1 MKMLILILLSSL
13 TLSLQAKKE
22 ASQLPSLVKTY
33 QREIAFLMAQK
44 RNLEKRLNSLDAD
57 YASKTSKVKKQIDS
71 NQNKLIA
78 LTRQNEVL
86 DQRVL
91 DAERN
96 LETKD
101 EQSSLLETTLLQ
113 GMTTLDLK
121 LDEKVALDQQIKSLF
136 DGSLIALKNQTQM
149 RKEKGAYF
157 TKEGVQKNADVIR
170 YGHIAR
176 LAVEGDRLNLLLPV
190 GEGRF
195 KMTGES
201 FLASEFNTLGSSI
214 PLFLYESDQKGMEI
228 KKEKSFMDTLEAG
241 GSIAY
246 VIAGMGIIAM
256 VMVLIRYLLLKKAGR
271 VNEMELSTAQETLSG
286 EELKGDYAVSRV
298 VKKLLANKESDREA
312 REDIINESILS
323 EISLIDKFGT
333 MILVMAAVAPL
344 LGLLGTVTGMISTFD
359 IITEFGTG
367 DPKMLSSGI
376 SEALITT
383 KLGLMVAIPTLL
395 LGNMLSSKAT
405 KIKLSLEC
413 EAMKFAN
420 LIEGKKEET
429 V

>member
-1 MKMLILILLSSL
+1 MKVLLALLLSTSL
-13 TLSLQAKKE
+13 YANVNLDKK
-22 ASQLPSLVKTY
+22 SQLPSLVKTY

-44 RNLEKRLNSLDAD
+44 RNLEKRLNTIEDD
-57 YASKTSKVKKQIDS
+57 YAAKTKKVKSQIKS
-71 NQNKLIA
+71 NQDKLVS
-78 LTRQNEVL
+78 LTRSNEIL
-86 DQRVL
+86 DQKL
-91 DAERN
+91 LEAERN
-96 LETKD
+96 LESKD
-101 EQSSLLETTLLQ
+101 EQNSLLETTLHQ
-113 GMTTLDLK
+113 GMTSLDIK
-121 LDEKVALDQQIKSLF
+121 IDEKSPLGERIDFLFQNALKSLTHQTEVRVVREKYF
-136 DGSLIALKNQTQM
+136 DREGKLID
-149 RKEKGAYF
+149 G
-157 TKEGVQKNADVIR
+157 DVVR
-170 YGHIAR
+170 FGHIAR
-176 LAVEGDRLNLLLPV
+176 FSKVNNELGLLLPV

-195 KMTGES
+195 KMTGETTS
-201 FLASEFNTLGSSI
+201 LTALKTNGSSL

-228 KKEKSFMDTLEAG
+228 KKEKSFMDTLAAG

-246 VIAGMGIIAM
+246 VIALMGVIAM
-256 VMVLIRYLLLKKAGR
+256 VMVFIRYVLLQRAGK
-271 VNEMELSTAQETLSG
+271 VDETELSKACESLSG
-286 EELKGDYAVSRV
+286 EDLNGNYAVSRV
-298 VKKLLANKESDREA
+298 VKKILNNKEVDREA

-395 LGNMLSSKAT
+395 LGNMLGSKAS
-405 KIKLSLEC
+405 KIKLTLEC

-420 LIEGKKEET
+420 LIETKKELA
-429 V
+429 